1 MEEETVKL
9 LGWVRRELTVMAK
22 VLAVLL
28 PQELLAVTLNVPA
41 VAELEKLMVIL
52 SEEPVI
58 VAPVPE

>member
-9 LGWVRRELTVMAK
+9 LGWGRIELTEIAK

-28 PQELLAVTLNVPA
+28 PQELLAVTLKVPA
-41 VAELEKLMVIL
+41 VAELEKLMVTL
-52 SEEPVI
+52 SVEPVI

>member
-1 MEEETVKL
+1 
-9 LGWVRRELTVMAK
+9 MAK